1 VYSLQSIKPRAS
13 LSAPAA
19 PEKAMTWKALA
30 IGLPFALAA
39 VIGCQNQFFLT
50 AQDLQNAKGICLPP
64 ISDGERGAPIA
75 PPGGLVPP
83 PTTVD
88 DTQRQ
93 VRYMSLREAISIAL
107 ENGTIGGQSAAVPG
121 IATDGLGGFG
131 GGAVTSAD
139 SIRVLALDPAITE
152 TNIEISLSK
161 FDVVWNNSVIWN
173 HTEIPT
179 GTGPVLVGGGVP
191 AVFSSTETDNVS
203 LSTGLVKPLPT
214 GGVAGIT
221 FTTTYTQTDPR
232 SAINPAYQ
240 PDLQF
245 VFEQPLLQGF
255 GVEIN
260 QLRDTHP
267 GSLLLPFATG
277 GQAEGVLITR
287 LRFDQERTEFERQVT
302 FLLLNVE
309 GAYWNL
315 YGAYYQLYSREEG
328 MRYAFEAWRLTKL
341 GLEQGGRAAA
351 QDLAQARLQYEQF
364 RGQRLTALGQV
375 LESERQLRNLLQLR
389 IEDGTRIVPSDAP
402 TLTPVKP
409 DWQTALNEALAQRPE
424 LILARQDLRFHQLN
438 LIKVK
443 NSLLPD
449 LRFIAS
455 DDIHSIGTQL
465 DGGSTPDNA
474 FHQLFSDPLNN
485 FSLGLRMNV
494 PLGFRAAHA
503 TVRAARLN
511 LERSYLSLQTDENK
525 AELFLGLA
533 YRQVLE
539 FQQQI
544 EIQQA
549 ALDAATTQLRRIYDL
564 FRLGRSK
571 PYGADLILA
580 LENWTNSVSGVYS
593 AIVQYNNSLAT
604 FEFAK
609 GSMLAHDNIYITEGP
624 LPQCA
629 KVRAVVHER
638 QRTLAKVL
646 KDCGPPIQPVRLGD
660 GAVPIMNST
669 VARQPMTLP
678 QLQRSQ
684 APLPRMPPA
693 DGDQATGAALPE
705 AAGAAQSA
713 AETASLPLPQK

>member
-1 VYSLQSIKPRAS
+1 LGTP
-13 LSAPAA
+13 LA

-30 IGLPFALAA
+30 IGLSFALAA
-39 VIGCQNQFFLT
+39 IIGCQNQFFLT
-50 AQDLQNAKGICLPP
+50 ARDLENAKGICLPP

-75 PPGGLVPP
+75 PPGGLVPA

-107 ENGTIGGQSAAVPG
+107 ENGTIGGQGAAVPG

-131 GGAVTSAD
+131 GGAVASPD

-161 FDVVWNNSVIWN
+161 FDVIWNNSVTWN
-173 HTEIPT
+173 HTETPT
-179 GTGPVLVGGGVP
+179 GTAPVLVGGGVP
-191 AVFSSTETDNVS
+191 AVFGSTETDNVN

-232 SAINPAYQ
+232 SSINPAWQ

-277 GQAEGVLITR
+277 GQVEGVLITR

-328 MRYAFEAWRLTKL
+328 MRYAFEAWRLTKV
-341 GLEQGGRAAA
+341 GLQAGRAAE

-375 LESERQLRNLLQLR
+375 LEDERQLRNLLGLR
-389 IEDGTRIVPSDAP
+389 VEDGTRIVPSDAP

-424 LILARQDLRFHQLN
+424 LILARQDLRFRQLN

-443 NSLLPD
+443 DTLLPD
-449 LRFIAS
+449 LRFFAT

-465 DGGSTPDNA
+465 DGGSTPNNA
-474 FHQLFSDPLNN
+474 FHELFSDPLNN

-549 ALDAATTQLRRIYDL
+549 ALDAATTQLQRLYDL

-580 LENWTNSVSGVYS
+580 LENWANSVSGVYS
-593 AIVQYNNSLAT
+593 AIVQYNNALAT

-624 LPQCA
+624 LPGCA
-629 KVRAVVHER
+629 QVRAVEHER
-638 QRTLAKVL
+638 QRTMAKVL
-646 KDCGPPIQPVRLGD
+646 KECGPPIQPACHTD
-660 GAVPIMNST
+660 GAVPVINPT
-669 VARQPMTLP
+669 LARQPMTLP
-678 QLQRSQ
+678 ELQRSQ
-684 APLPRMPPA
+684 APLPLMPLA
-693 DGDQATGAALPE
+693 DPDEAVVPTLPE
-705 AAGAAQSA
+705 PARTTTAA
-713 AETASLPLPQK
+713 AEAAPLPLPQK

>member
-1 VYSLQSIKPRAS
+1 MAFRPI
-13 LSAPAA
+13 A
-19 PEKAMTWKALA
+19 PEKAMTRKALA
-30 IGLPFALAA
+30 IGLTAALA
-39 VIGCQNQFFLT
+39 VLIGCQNQFFLT

-64 ISDGERGAPIA
+64 IADGERGGPIA

-83 PTTVD
+83 PMTVD

-107 ENGTIGGQSAAVPG
+107 ENGTIGGQGAAIPG

-131 GGAVTSAD
+131 GGAVASPD

-152 TNIEISLSK
+152 TNIEVSLSK
-161 FDVVWNNSVIWN
+161 FDVVWNNSVTWN
-173 HTEIPT
+173 HTETPT
-179 GTGPVLVGGGVP
+179 GTAPALVGGGVP
-191 AVFSSTETDNVS
+191 AVFGSTTANNVS

-221 FTTTYTQTDPR
+221 FTTTYTQTNPR

-260 QLRDTHP
+260 QLRETHP

-277 GQAEGVLITR
+277 GAVEGVLITR

-328 MRYAFEAWRLTKL
+328 MRYAFEAWRLTKV

-375 LESERQLRNLLQLR
+375 LESERQLRNLLGLR
-389 IEDGTRIVPSDAP
+389 VEDGTRIVPSDAP
-402 TLTPVKP
+402 ALTPVKP

-424 LILARQDLRFHQLN
+424 LILARQDLRFRQLN

-443 NSLLPD
+443 DTLLPD

-465 DGGSTPDNA
+465 DGGSTPSNA
-474 FHQLFSDPLNN
+474 FHELFSDPLNN
-485 FSLGLRMNV
+485 FTLGLRMNV

-503 TVRAARLN
+503 NVRAARLN
-511 LERSYLSLQTDENK
+511 LERSYLSLQMDENK

-533 YRQVLE
+533 FRQVLE

-549 ALDAATTQLRRIYDL
+549 ALEAATTQLQRLYEL

-580 LENWTNSVSGVYS
+580 LENWANSVSGVYT
-593 AIVQYNNSLAT
+593 AIVQYNNALAT

-609 GSMLAHDNIYITEGP
+609 GSILAHDNIYITEGP
-624 LPQCA
+624 LPRCA
-629 KVRAVVHER
+629 QVRAVEHER
-638 QRTLAKVL
+638 QRTMAKVL
-646 KDCGPPIQPVRLGD
+646 KECGPQVQPACCTPSV
-660 GAVPIMNST
+660 VPAFNAAL
-669 VARQPMTLP
+669 ARQPMTLP
-678 QLQRSQ
+678 ELQRRQ
-684 APLPRMPPA
+684 TPLPRMPPA
-693 DGDQATGAALPE
+693 ESDESAAPALPE
-705 AAGAAQSA
+705 ASRAP
-713 AETASLPLPQK
+713 ETASLQLPPK